1 MHGSGQVAELYDADT
16 PMDGAARLARHNERI
31 RAHFEALAGT
41 YPALKK
47 RNAYYND
54 YLVRFCKALVPPG
67 RRVLD
72 VGCGRGDVLA
82 AVRPAS
88 GVGIDLSAAMVER
101 AKKDNPQL
109 EFRQQAIEEM
119 QGDASFDAAL
129 IINTLEY
136 MYDIGAVLDRVHAAL
151 RDNGRVLV
159 STANPVWSP
168 VFKAASA
175 VGLRIPE
182 CERLFITNEDLV
194 NMLQLHGFEVVHKSM
209 DMLVPKGVPGV
220 ASAINWAVTRAPIV
234 HLLSSTQLIA
244 ARKVP
249 TARREYSVSAIV
261 PCYNEE
267 GNVERAVVEM
277 KKLGPKTELVFVDD
291 GSKDGTADAVRA
303 AIAKHARKD
312 VDVKL
317 VSYTPNAGKDNAVQR
332 GFAAASGDIVFILDA
347 DLTTHPEELPAMYE
361 AFANGRA
368 EFVNCTR
375 FVYPMEGAAMKYAN
389 YFGNKAFA
397 IAVSIIM
404 GRRVSDTL
412 CGTKALF
419 RWDYAHFTMGRD
431 PWGDYDFLF
440 GAAQM
445 RLVLRELPVHYRDR
459 LAGLSKMNSMKHTK
473 NLLKM
478 CVHGMKQVQ
487 RWTPLPDAKPEV
499 STRAPVFGGSKKK
512 AQGR

>member
-1 MHGSGQVAELYDADT
+1 MMSGGDHVERAQTSAPGGDA
-16 PMDGAARLARHNERI
+16 AARLAGHNERI
-31 RAHFEALAGT
+31 RAHFEALAET
-41 YPALKK
+41 YPALKR
-47 RNAYYND
+47 RNRYYND
-54 YLVRFCKALVPPG
+54 YLVRFCRAIVPPG

-88 GVGIDLSAAMVER
+88 GLGIDLSQAMVDR
-101 AKKDNPQL
+101 AARDNAAHAGL
-109 EFRQQAIEEM
+109 EFKKQAIEELA
-119 QGDASFDAAL
+119 GDGSFDAAL

-151 RDNGRVLV
+151 RDNGRLLI

-168 VFKAASA
+168 IFKAASA

-194 NMLQLHGFEVVHKSM
+194 NMLQLHGFDVVHKSM
-209 DMLVPKGVPGV
+209 DLLIPKRVAGVGGIV
-220 ASAINWAVTRAPIV
+220 DAVNWAVSRTPIV

-244 ARKVP
+244 
-249 TARREYSVSAIV
+249 VSAVV

-267 GNVERAVVEM
+267 GNVGRCVTEM
-277 KKLGPKTELVFVDD
+277 KKLGARTELIFVDD
-291 GSKDGTADAVRA
+291 GSKDGTAAAVKT
-303 AIAKHARKD
+303 AIAEHARKD

-317 VSYTPNAGKDNAVQR
+317 VSYTPNAGKANAVQR
-332 GFAAASGDIVFILDA
+332 GFEAATGDIVFILDA

-389 YFGNKAFA
+389 YVGNKAFA

-478 CVHGMKQVQ
+478 CVHGFKQVQ
-487 RWTPLPDAKPEV
+487 LQRALPDPNPAV
-499 STRAPVFGGSKKK
+499 AARAPIGTSGTATGKSKG
-512 AQGR
+512 ARAR